1 MTHVT
6 KAVDLFFNTWQCFLI
21 LPVFGNTYYVLDIGL
36 LMLCTTIVNIF
47 SFTFVVF
54 LGLMAKAEHPE
65 KYNWR
70 LNELDSLGISTLQ
83 KNGLNN
89 QKEAS
94 DLTEAVKQTLYE
106 EYLQAYSES
115 NR

>member
-1 MTHVT
+1 
-6 KAVDLFFNTWQCFLI
+6 
-21 LPVFGNTYYVLDIGL
+21 
-36 LMLCTTIVNIF
+36 
-47 SFTFVVF
+47 
-54 LGLMAKAEHPE
+54 MAEVEHPE
-65 KYNWR
+65 KCNWW

-83 KNGLNN
+83 KNGLDN

-94 DLTEAVKQTLYE
+94 GLTEAVKQTLYE

>member
-1 MTHVT
+1 
-6 KAVDLFFNTWQCFLI
+6 
-21 LPVFGNTYYVLDIGL
+21 
-36 LMLCTTIVNIF
+36 
-47 SFTFVVF
+47 
-54 LGLMAKAEHPE
+54 MAEAEHPE
-65 KYNWR
+65 KYDWW

-83 KNGLNN
+83 KNELDNH
-89 QKEAS
+89 KEAS